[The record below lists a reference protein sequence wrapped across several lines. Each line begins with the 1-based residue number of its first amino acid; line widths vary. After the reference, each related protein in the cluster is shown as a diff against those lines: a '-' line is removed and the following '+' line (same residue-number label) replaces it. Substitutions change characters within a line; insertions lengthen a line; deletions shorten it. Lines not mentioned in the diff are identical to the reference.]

1 MFNIFHWQHLLH
13 GPYTDEF
20 TGCCN
25 STEYKSKIFREAS
38 ETNHQKYIRRG
49 NLNILSLAHVNINS
63 IRKHFESVAE
73 DKSSNF
79 DLLMWRLGVAVI
91 TTAQLHSTKPE
102 LRFCAG
108 SNPARRVRD
117 SRWWGSLTIVPA
129 GNKAKRLSSVNHT
142 TETIHHHHH
151 HHYLKQKLI
160 IVSQK
165 VSSK

>member
-108 SNPARRVRD
+108 SNPARGMSEIRD
-117 SRWWGSLTIVPA
+117 GEDLWQWSRLETRLNAFRRSTIPQKQFIIIIIIIIW
-129 GNKAKRLSSVNHT
+129 NKNWL
-142 TETIHHHHH
+142 
-151 HHYLKQKLI
+151 
-160 IVSQK
+160 
-165 VSSK
+165 